1 MFIKETVMDRWKK
14 EGRKKRERSGTR
26 FFFRKRLFR
35 RARGLMKNE
44 KQSVAWLRGLS
55 FFLLAVLALGLCGY
69 IWGVLS
75 LKSGPMPGRAA
86 GYLLGLALCVL
97 ICVFST
103 SFSYFGYWERRK
115 KGMLLAAGYT
125 VMLLVTILSDL
136 YCRTMLPI
144 IFLMPI
150 SRDITKGMVVNLAR
164 LVYFICTAFP
174 GGVASYH
181 LYMALFQ
188 EENKERIMAFKL
200 RKVLDLREDKEF
212 CYDLKIVRRLDTGR
226 LYTIKERDRQRHML
240 LNGVTG
246 TGKTS
251 SGLLPSVASD
261 LDRKAHNEDYV
272 KKALLSRM
280 LTCGDVHPKKGM
292 TDETFSMDAFW
303 AEGEEGRGFLREL
316 GEKAPSAGITV
327 VAPNA
332 DFADAVYEMAVSRG
346 FAVNRVD
353 PIPLD
358 VATGE
363 MKPGFVGFNPL
374 YISPGLSPS
383 QRRLEVFRK
392 ARMFS
397 DVLQALYEQSGKSDP
412 YFTSLNRNLT
422 TMLSILILL
431 TYPWLH
437 EGEQPD
443 PTSVQEVINDFSCVR
458 VYIYALAKIAGI
470 GDELRTD
477 YDVTPEWIRGKK
489 FGEYQFIIT
498 QLAYDLMGA
507 GRTKMEEQ
515 ARGLRVI
522 INEFLTDPQIRY
534 VLCAKN
540 TVDID
545 RALKRGEI
553 TVVNYALELGM
564 SIATGFG
571 LFYCLS
577 FNQAV
582 LRRPGTERTRLIHF
596 YYCDEFPVLLHKD
609 MEPIFTLFRQFKVC
623 FTCAFQTTSQF
634 DRNDMTKYLKNVVLS
649 NVGHHILYGNL
660 SAEDAKL
667 YEALAGKK
675 LELMEQKTR
684 SEKPLL
690 NPDASTSFSVRT
702 TPQFVNRMEGY
713 MLRNRDFQE
722 VTVFGVNEGDYVE
735 PFAGRLSFLTKRQK
749 EGENRC
755 HVDWSRFLHGEEEED
770 ASFTE
775 SFINL
780 DYFGYDIEGML
791 KEAGLDHFGK
801 KAEEKTAETDVQVPF
816 PSEETEMDLSS
827 YYRD

>member
-1 MFIKETVMDRWKK
+1 MNTGKGKRAGRIRGKRFGYKEKIKRKLGAVLKDEKNAVMEIRILQLVL
-14 EGRKKRERSGTR
+14 ST
-26 FFFRKRLFR
+26 
-35 RARGLMKNE
+35 GLM
-44 KQSVAWLRGLS
+44 VGI
-55 FFLLAVLALGLCGY
+55 FGY
-69 IWGVLS
+69 IWGVAALS
-75 LKSGPMPGRAA
+75 SGRMPQRALAHLA
-86 GYLLGLALCVL
+86 GMLFAILGYIL
-97 ICVFST
+97 ST
-103 SFSYFGYWERRK
+103 SYAYFAYWGRRK
-115 KGMLLAAGYT
+115 KGLLLIVAYG
-125 VMLLVTILSDL
+125 VMAMMAVLSDI
-136 YCRTMLPI
+136 YCGTILPI
-144 IFLMPI
+144 IFLTPI
-150 SRDITKGMVVNLAR
+150 SRDITKGMVVSLAR
-164 LVYFICTAFP
+164 LLYLICTAFP
-174 GGVASYH
+174 GGVAAFH
-181 LYMALFQ
+181 LTSFLFR
-188 EENKERIMAFKL
+188 EENKEHIMAFKL
-200 RKVLDLREDKEF
+200 RKIVDLREDKEF
-212 CYDLKIVRRLDTGR
+212 CYDLNIIRHLDTGR
-226 LYTIKERDRQRHML
+226 FYTIKERDRQRHML

-261 LDRKAHNEDYV
+261 LDRKAHNEDYA
-272 KKALLSRM
+272 KKAILSRM
-280 LTCGDVHPKKGM
+280 LTTGDVHPKKNAL
-292 TDETFSMDAFW
+292 DECFSMDSFW
-303 AEGEEGRGFLREL
+303 AEGEAGRTFLNEL
-316 GEKAPSAGITV
+316 SGKAPSAGITV

-332 DFADAVYEMAVSRG
+332 DFADAVYELAVSRG
-346 FAVNRVD
+346 FKVNRVD
-353 PIPLD
+353 PIPKD
-358 VATGE
+358 ISTGE

-458 VYIYALAKIAGI
+458 VYVFALAKIAGI
-470 GDELRTD
+470 GEELRND
-477 YDVTPEWIRGKK
+477 YDVTPEWIKGKK
-489 FGEYQFIIT
+489 FGEYQFIIS

-522 INEFLTDPQIRY
+522 INEFLTDPQIRH
-534 VLCAKN
+534 VLCAKD

-545 RALKRGEI
+545 RALKKGEI
-553 TVVNYALELGM
+553 MVVNYALELGM

-609 MEPIFTLFRQFKVC
+609 MEPIFTLFRQFRVC

-634 DRNDMTKYLKNVVLS
+634 DRNDMTKYLKNVVIS

-660 SAEDAKL
+660 SADDAKL

-675 LELMEQKTR
+675 LEFMEQKTR
-684 SEKPLL
+684 SEKPLSS
-690 NPDASTSFSVRT
+690 PDASTSFSVRT
-702 TPQFVNRMEGY
+702 TPQYVNRMEGY
-713 MLRNRDFQE
+713 KLRNRDFQE
-722 VTVFGVNEGDYVE
+722 VTVFGVNGGDYVE
-735 PFAGRLSFLTKRQK
+735 PFAGRLSFLTEKQKKGKKRCQ
-749 EGENRC
+749 
-755 HVDWSRFLHGEEEED
+755 VDWSRFLYGEEEED
-770 ASFTE
+770 ASFTK
-775 SFINL
+775 SFVSL
-780 DYFGYDIEGML
+780 DYSGFDIEGL
-791 KEAGLDHFGK
+791 LRESGLDGIVPK
-801 KAEEKTAETDVQVPF
+801 RSEELEEEKDVPEAVLL
-816 PSEETEMDLSS
+816 EEEADLSTYHQNS
-827 YYRD
+827 